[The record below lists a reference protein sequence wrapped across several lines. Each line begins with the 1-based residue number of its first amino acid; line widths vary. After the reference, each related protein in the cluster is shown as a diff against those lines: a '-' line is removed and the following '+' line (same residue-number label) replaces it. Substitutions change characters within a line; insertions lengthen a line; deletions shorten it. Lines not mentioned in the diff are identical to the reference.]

1 MKKTSKDISTDKEKD
16 HKIEIIEDQ
25 EEIEVE
31 IEVREVDQEI
41 ISEVRNLII
50 KTNKVKIE
58 IIKENNMVRREE
70 DHKEKSQNLKND
82 LTLLFYFNYSYHKR
96 SIN

>member
-31 IEVREVDQEI
+31 IEVKEVDQEI
-41 ISEVRNLII
+41 ISEERNLII

-58 IIKENNMVRREE
+58 ITKENNMVRREE
-70 DHKEKSQNLKND
+70 DHREKSQNLKND